1 MVGSP
6 LFLVWTWFCLAVAG
20 WLKRGG
26 MRTGYTRKVFH
37 FLIFATVVLLQWQ
50 WGTPVVLVFGAMCSL
65 MVFYSV
71 WRGPGNLFYEALA
84 REKDAPRRSWFV
96 LLPWLTTLVGGVVAN
111 VWFGPLA
118 IAGYLVTGM
127 GDAIGEPAGTRF
139 GRHPYRVWS
148 LSAVKATRTLEGSL
162 AVFLVSFL
170 ALWLTVLLFPGL
182 GHNPLWLFRIAAIAV
197 ISAAVEAVTPHG
209 WDNLTMQVIPTAL
222 VSLWLAP

>member
-1 MVGSP
+1 M
-6 LFLVWTWFCLAVAG
+6 
-20 WLKRGG
+20 
-26 MRTGYTRKVFH
+26 
-37 FLIFATVVLLQWQ
+37 
-50 WGTPVVLVFGAMCSL
+50 
-65 MVFYSV
+65 
-71 WRGPGNLFYEALA
+71 
-84 REKDAPRRSWFV
+84 
-96 LLPWLTTLVGGVVAN
+96 VAN